1 MIKSFFKKTHYFWV
15 ISRLAL
21 IILFLFG
28 TYEQFSSKSKSSLI
42 VSGFFLIIII
52 WMLTIAIMEFLKKEV
67 KMPIKVLTGVFSISF
82 GLLIS
87 YLLLTIGE
95 ENYSLLKNLGFQLMP
110 IWIILYGL
118 WEINSVK
125 SKSNEI
131 SS

>member
-1 MIKSFFKKTHYFWV
+1 MIKLFFRRTHYFWV
-15 ISRLAL
+15 ISRIAL
-21 IILFLFG
+21 IVLFFIAV
-28 TYEQFSSKSKSSLI
+28 YEQFSWKSKSSLI

-52 WMLTIAIMEFLKKEV
+52 WMVTIVIMEFLKKEV

-95 ENYSLLKNLGFQLMP
+95 ENYSLLKNLGFQLIP

-118 WEINSVK
+118 WEINSAK
-125 SKSNEI
+125 SKSNDI

>member
-125 SKSNEI
+125 SKSNE
-131 SS
+131 